1 MKRRACLL
9 VIFLLM
15 LGGCN
20 ALRVNGVLD
29 RITPSNDREWSPD
42 LARTAYAT
50 IDETQTVTLHN
61 IRNCQYVTESDYTV
75 KYSDRQFKLSDVDGV
90 DFIVVPFNNA
100 QAIAHTML
108 SFRLRDNTYI
118 GCSIEIRSEK
128 GENYNPLLGTT
139 RQYELMYL
147 FADERDIIRLR
158 TRFRDA
164 EVYVYPTVATPE
176 GAQRLLVNVLDRAN
190 ELARNPEFYNTITN
204 NCTTNLAGHVNTV
217 VDNKINYNWRVL
229 LPGFSAEYAYKL
241 GLLTNEVP
249 FEDLKALAYVNDL
262 AEQHF
267 DDPEF
272 SRLIRQRHE
281 KIDRLIELQKA
292 RESRLQTPVNLR

>member
-1 MKRRACLL
+1 MCGGESTLSILAGQFMAPTTSTDPHSSTRCSRNVAGSDHKQHTYSALACRLVLSGLL
-9 VIFLLM
+9 TLIFTS
-15 LGGCN
+15 CN

-61 IRNCQYVTESDYTV
+61 IRNCQYVTETDYTV
-75 KYSDRQFKLSDVDGV
+75 KYSDRQFKLSDVEGV

-241 GLLTNEVP
+241 GFT
-249 FEDLKALAYVNDL
+249 D
-262 AEQHF
+262 Q
-267 DDPEF
+267 
-272 SRLIRQRHE
+272 
-281 KIDRLIELQKA
+281 
-292 RESRLQTPVNLR
+292 